1 VDLSHSYATLKDLC
15 SPMPTQPTETAREKQ
30 VWFKDLKIAVLRQC
44 EQTDR
49 GLFVA
54 FKGGHNGE
62 FHNHND
68 MGHFVVYADGKPLV
82 IDPGAETYCAKTFSP
97 QRYELWFMNGQYH
110 SLPTFDGA
118 DQRDGKRYAS
128 RDEAFDPQR
137 NEATMELAG
146 AYAPEA
152 GVRSF
157 VRSVRLQEDALT
169 VTDRLAL
176 DREQEVEFHLMLL
189 EKPTATV
196 LADGSTCLSFACGRT
211 LTLSGS
217 APLTVEVKELPLT
230 DDLMCRS
237 WGQDVLYRLC
247 ARVRTQGGAWQMV
260 FA

>member
-1 VDLSHSYATLKDLC
+1 VAA
-15 SPMPTQPTETAREKQ
+15 PVREKQ
-30 VWFKDLKIAVLRQC
+30 VWFKDLKVAVLRQC

-62 FHNHND
+62 SHNHND
-68 MGHFVVYADGKPLV
+68 VGHFIVYADGKPLV
-82 IDPGAETYCAKTFSP
+82 IDPGRETYCRKTFSP

-110 SLPTFDGA
+110 SLPTFDGV
-118 DQRDGKRYAS
+118 DQLAGKQYVS
-128 RDEAFDPQR
+128 RDESFDPIA
-137 NEATMELAG
+137 NAVEMELAG
-146 AYAPEA
+146 AYVPQAD
-152 GVRSF
+152 VQSF
-157 VRSVRLQEDALT
+157 RRRVGMQDGCLT
-169 VTDRLAL
+169 VTDRLELA
-176 DREQEVEFHLMLL
+176 REQEVEFHLMLL
-189 EKPTATV
+189 EKPTATA

-217 APLTVEVKELPLT
+217 APLTVEVEELPLT

-247 ARVRTQGGAWQMV
+247 ARVRTQGGAWTMV

>member
-1 VDLSHSYATLKDLC
+1 
-15 SPMPTQPTETAREKQ
+15 
-30 VWFKDLKIAVLRQC
+30 
-44 EQTDR
+44 
-49 GLFVA
+49 
-54 FKGGHNGE
+54 
-62 FHNHND
+62 
-68 MGHFVVYADGKPLV
+68 
-82 IDPGAETYCAKTFSP
+82 
-97 QRYELWFMNGQYH
+97 
-110 SLPTFDGA
+110 
-118 DQRDGKRYAS
+118 
-128 RDEAFDPQR
+128 
-137 NEATMELAG
+137 MELAG

-196 LADGSTCLSFACGRT
+196 LADGSTRLTFPCGRT

-217 APLTVEVKELPLT
+217 APLTVEVEELPQT
-230 DDLMCRS
+230 DNQMRRN

-247 ARVRTQGGAWQMV
+247 ARVRTQGGTWTMV